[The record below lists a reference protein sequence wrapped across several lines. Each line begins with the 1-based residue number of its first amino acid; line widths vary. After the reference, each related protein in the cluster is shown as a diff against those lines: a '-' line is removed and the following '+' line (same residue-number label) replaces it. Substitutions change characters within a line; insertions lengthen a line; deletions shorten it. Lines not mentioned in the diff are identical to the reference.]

1 MADPFRTTHWSVVL
15 AAGRDSQTDGSARA
29 LETLCQTYWYPLY
42 AFVRHRVKDE
52 HEAQDLT
59 QAFFERLLETRTLAD
74 ADPDRG
80 RFRAFLL
87 TACKRFL
94 ANEWHKKNAQK
105 RGGGLKVLSLDFDA
119 AARRYSIEPTD
130 GLTAEVLFERQWAI
144 SLIDSVLARLRQ
156 EYVDRGC
163 EQQFDQLKA
172 FLSGTKPS
180 GYAVVAETMKT
191 TEGAAR
197 VAVHR
202 LRTRYREMMRL
213 EIAQT
218 VDSPDEIEDEIR
230 RLFEVMSGKR
240 NNSL

>member
-1 MADPFRTTHWSVVL
+1 MADPFHTTHWSVVL
-15 AAGRDSQTDGSARA
+15 AAGRESETDDSARA

-42 AFVRHRVKDE
+42 AFVRRRVRDE

-59 QAFFERLLETRTLAD
+59 QAFFGRLLEKRTLAD

-94 ANEWHKKNAQK
+94 ANEWHKEKAQK
-105 RGGGLKVLSLDFDA
+105 RGGGLRVLSLDFDA
-119 AARRYSIEPTD
+119 AAKRYSIEPSD
-130 GLTAEVLFERQWAI
+130 SLTAEVLFEQQWAI

-163 EQQFDQLKA
+163 EEQFDHLKA
-172 FLSGTKPS
+172 FLSGMKTIS
-180 GYAVVAETMKT
+180 YAAVAETMET
-191 TEGAAR
+191 TEGATK

-202 LRTRYREMMRL
+202 LRTRYREMMRS

-230 RLFEVMSGKR
+230 RLFEVMSGKTQ
-240 NNSL
+240 

>member
-1 MADPFRTTHWSVVL
+1 MADPFHTTHWSVVL
-15 AAGRDSQTDGSARA
+15 AAGRESETDDSARA

-42 AFVRHRVKDE
+42 AFVRRRVRDE

-59 QAFFERLLETRTLAD
+59 QAFFGRLLEKRTLTD

-94 ANEWHKKNAQK
+94 ANEWHKEKAQK
-105 RGGGLKVLSLDFDA
+105 RGGGLRVLSLDFDA
-119 AARRYSIEPTD
+119 AEKRYSIEPSD
-130 GLTAEVLFERQWAI
+130 SLTAEVLFEQQWAI

-163 EQQFDQLKA
+163 EEQFDHLKA
-172 FLSGTKPS
+172 FLSGMKTTS
-180 GYAVVAETMKT
+180 YAAVAETMET
-191 TEGAAR
+191 TQGAAK

-202 LRTRYREMMRL
+202 LRTRYREMMRS

-230 RLFEVMSGKR
+230 RLFEVMSGKTQ
-240 NNSL
+240 

>member
-1 MADPFRTTHWSVVL
+1 MADPFHTTHWSVVL
-15 AAGRDSQTDGSARA
+15 AAGRDTQTDASARA

-59 QAFFERLLETRTLAD
+59 QAFFERLLEKRTLAD

-80 RFRAFLL
+80 RFRTFLL

-105 RGGGLKVLSLDFDA
+105 RGGGLQVLSLDFEA
-119 AARRYSIEPTD
+119 AEKRYSIEPTI
-130 GLTAEVLFERQWAI
+130 GLTAEVVFEQQWAV

-163 EQQFDQLKA
+163 EEQFAQLKA
-172 FLSGTKPS
+172 FLSGRNS
-180 GYAVVAETMKT
+180 SSYAAVAETMEM
-191 TEGAAR
+191 TEGAVK
-197 VAVHR
+197 VAGHR
-202 LRTRYREMMRL
+202 LRTRYREMMRS

-230 RLFEVMSGKR
+230 RLFEVMSQKR
-240 NNSL
+240 DYSL

>member
-1 MADPFRTTHWSVVL
+1 MADPFHTTHWSVVL
-15 AAGRDSQTDGSARA
+15 AAGRESETDDSARA

-42 AFVRHRVKDE
+42 AFVRRRVRDE

-59 QAFFERLLETRTLAD
+59 QAFFGRLLEKRTLAD

-94 ANEWHKKNAQK
+94 ANEWHKEKAQK
-105 RGGGLKVLSLDFDA
+105 RGGGLRVLSLDFDA
-119 AARRYSIEPTD
+119 AAKRYSIEPSD
-130 GLTAEVLFERQWAI
+130 SLTAEVLFEQQWAI

-163 EQQFDQLKA
+163 EEQFDHLKA
-172 FLSGTKPS
+172 FLSGMKTTS
-180 GYAVVAETMKT
+180 YAAVAETMET
-191 TEGAAR
+191 TQGAAK

-202 LRTRYREMMRL
+202 LRTRYREMMRS

-230 RLFEVMSGKR
+230 RLFEVMSGKTQ
-240 NNSL
+240 